1 MCTFTSGGFKG
12 GEVRAGA
19 IIGTLMHPTAQTG
32 HRRLL
37 QRTEQGQLAL
47 TFPGILRQSA
57 HTDKRFTVIFFFS
70 NLFIYLFTG
79 SLALAEELPQ
89 EP

>member
-57 HTDKRFTVIFFFS
+57 HTDKRFTVIFFF